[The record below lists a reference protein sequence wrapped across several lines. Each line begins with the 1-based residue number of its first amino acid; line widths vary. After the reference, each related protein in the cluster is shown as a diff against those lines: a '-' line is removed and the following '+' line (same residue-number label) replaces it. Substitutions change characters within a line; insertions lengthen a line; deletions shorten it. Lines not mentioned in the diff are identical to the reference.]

1 MARQQLRST
10 KRWASSRTGSSQLR
24 PICGACRTTPSS
36 RSRPAWRARC
46 LAQLGRLA
54 EAEVAFDKAA
64 AEAVAFRMPFWEM
77 LVRSDLVVYVLDG
90 AGRRDEQMAPL
101 GRCIAAMVRPAAE
114 YTELLGAGLDAE
126 AAVAAFQAGSAACE
140 PADARS
146 S

>member
-1 MARQQLRST
+1 M
-10 KRWASSRTGSSQLR
+10 
-24 PICGACRTTPSS
+24 
-36 RSRPAWRARC
+36 
-46 LAQLGRLA
+46 
-54 EAEVAFDKAA
+54 AFDKAA

-126 AAVAAFQAGSAACE
+126 AAVAAFQAGSEARE